1 MIEIFVV
8 DNENNKTKFKPK
20 KIRDKIMEET
30 GLDILIAT
38 NITRQVVGTI
48 KKNYKDEISTSTIR
62 SLINAQLVKRGL
74 TSEELKSRKLGM
86 SVADYED
93 LIQNG
98 CKDNANISY
107 SPEMISKYAYDSIAK
122 EYALLTQPTEQADAH
137 IDGLYHEHDLEF
149 YNLRP
154 NCLSGN
160 NNIIIKDEEGN
171 ISYTTIKEFVEEMF
185 LSDKTY
191 YVPSLNVKTNSME
204 WKRIENAYLSSP
216 SEETYLVTFSKGYSI
231 ECTSDHKFIKSHNNK
246 AQKQYD
252 IKVSEFDNYKDLRLC
267 NITDLKENNDLN
279 DYNESALFGFFLGDG
294 YISNKGNIKFS
305 FSKKDK
311 AEYLYHLLEQLKIN
325 FTYTETDYY
334 DTGYLYSFYI
344 KDKIYP
350 QLSKSELIKKY
361 TSKYNLTGI
370 LEGLINSDGHIR
382 LDIND
387 VLRLNFTNTNKSIFD
402 LYQLCLI
409 SNGIRGFINITEFDN
424 PNHKDAYNSSSFGEK
439 LLSLLSSMNICNRF
453 VPIIKKANP
462 NMKKYD
468 EIGELKVRSIEYT
481 GTQPVYNLTIADNH
495 NYLAGING
503 FVLTQNCMNYDLRFF
518 ARNGLKID
526 GKGLMGS
533 VAKPAKSLEV
543 LLNHMLQA
551 LMAGATVFSGGQGF
565 ANFNTLLAPYCV
577 GRTYKEIKQAI
588 QNFIFNCNMSLICR
602 GGQVLFSSIGVDLS
616 VPKVLADEPAIC
628 PGGIKNGVYKDYQEQ
643 ADLIFRAICEV
654 LNEKD
659 GNNAYHRFPN
669 CNSFDTPLIL
679 RKNGIVTVKNIGEFV
694 DNCIEQEYQNYFDSK
709 VSYCTDDYEV
719 LSVNKDTHN
728 LEWKKIT
735 CAIRNPN
742 QDIYEVKTTRGFN
755 LKVTANHPFITYA
768 SVGFGSFDGRKLS
781 SFKPNTRLCTF
792 NDNIIDYIENNIG
805 TFIGFFLGDGTKD
818 TNIENRILFSLYKED
833 KIRYLDNLLQEI
845 GFEFIRRDYDTRS
858 EFTLLANKQPNNQLK
873 QVVIDCY
880 NMKNNKLLSKYN
892 NSKYYLGLFTGLINS
907 DGYIHTSKDIDKPSN
922 IVKFSN
928 TNKELINL
936 YTNIAHI
943 YGLTLSKSLKQTPT
957 KNTHNECYDIRFGG
971 NTMQELLNHI
981 TLRDGHKSRLI
992 DVDYIP
998 RNHFSSVSIK
1008 SIEKVDYEGYT
1019 YDLEVEDNHNYFAGE
1034 IPVLNHNCLFNIREG
1049 DLDKYEGNC
1058 KLLHELGANNPTIY
1072 YVNCKDI
1079 ERTVMGALTSD
1090 TPVMTNKGFKYPYE
1104 LKIGDTV
1111 MTYSSDGSKCWNK
1124 IYNVIEKIAPSKVFK
1139 ITCDN
1144 GYSFKVTDNHKLPT
1158 VDGIVKSENLKVGMG
1173 LYNYIDELYN
1183 PTNDYEAEFIGV
1195 FLADGFIKHKPRH
1208 QYDDEYI
1215 EFHVCKEW
1223 KLKEIIKL
1231 CEKCNYNYKFI
1242 QRKDK
1247 SFSIKVY
1254 EKELRDKL
1262 VKLYDDNLGVKKFP
1276 TEYWNDKNKLAN
1288 IIKGLMFDG
1297 RKQSN
1302 TSYIWS
1308 CSDKELVYDVC
1319 YALSYIGLYSS
1330 IYVDIR
1336 KGKTGNWRTN
1346 YRVTFGKD
1354 KKPKHTRGRK
1364 TTTIKS
1370 IELVDNTEPVYDL
1383 SIENNPNYVCGLG
1396 GIHSENC
1403 RTATPMNYAYNY
1415 EDDCLN
1421 TGNFMY
1427 NTLNLPLIALEVD
1440 GDENDFYT
1448 KLNDVCEIAY
1458 DNLHHRR
1465 KEVIDAIYN
1474 KHLSDFLLQE
1484 DIETGKPLY
1493 DIDRTTITLGFCGL
1507 NECLEVLY
1515 GGGITE
1521 YEDKGI
1527 DIVKFLNAKK
1537 EEFNKRDGLRWSVIG
1552 SPAESTAHRFAE
1564 IIKDKYPNAKV
1575 QGIKGSYYLTN
1586 SSHIPVD
1593 SGVMLSEHIKNSAK
1607 FHKLTL
1613 GGNILH
1619 LWLGEVWSDAEA
1631 LWKLNKKILETGTIF
1646 WAYSKVFTYCNLCG
1660 FTINEKT
1667 DICPVCKTDDVITY
1681 DRITG
1686 YYLPTVGYN
1695 NGKQQEFEDRY
1706 RHTLNR

>member
-1 MIEIFVV
+1 
-8 DNENNKTKFKPK
+8 
-20 KIRDKIMEET
+20 MEET
-30 GLDILIAT
+30 GLDILVAT

-48 KKNYKDEISTSTIR
+48 KKNYQDEISTSTIR

-98 CKDNANISY
+98 CNDNANISY

-122 EYALLTQPTEQADAH
+122 EYALLTQPTEQADTH

-160 NNIIIKDEEGN
+160 NNIIIKDEEDN
-171 ISYTTIKEFVEEMF
+171 ISYVTIKEFVDEMF

-191 YVPSLNVKTNSME
+191 YVPSLNIKTNNME
-204 WKRIENAYLSSP
+204 WKIIENAYLSSP
-216 SEETYLVTFSKGYSI
+216 SEETYLVTFGKGYSI

-311 AEYLYHLLEQLKIN
+311 AEYLYHLLERLNID
-325 FTYTETDYY
+325 FTYTEKESDYY

-382 LDIND
+382 LDINN

-409 SNGIRGFINITEFDN
+409 SNGIRGSINITEFDN
-424 PNHKDAYNSSSFGEK
+424 PNHNDAYNSSSFGKK
-439 LLSLLSSMNICNRF
+439 LLSLLSSMNICDRF
-453 VPIIKKANP
+453 VPIIEKANP

-468 EIGELKVRSIEYT
+468 EIGELSVRSIEYT

-551 LMAGATVFSGGQGF
+551 LMAGATVFSGGQGY
-565 ANFNTLLAPYCV
+565 ANFNTLLSPFCV
-577 GRTYKEIKQAI
+577 GRSYKEIKQAI

-628 PGGIKNGVYKDYQEQ
+628 PGGIKKGTYKDYQEE
-643 ADLIFRAICEV
+643 ADLVFRAICEV
-654 LNEKD
+654 LDEKD

-669 CNSFDTPLIL
+669 T
-679 RKNGIVTVKNIGEFV
+679 
-694 DNCIEQEYQNYFDSK
+694 
-709 VSYCTDDYEV
+709 
-719 LSVNKDTHN
+719 
-728 LEWKKIT
+728 
-735 CAIRNPN
+735 
-742 QDIYEVKTTRGFN
+742 
-755 LKVTANHPFITYA
+755 
-768 SVGFGSFDGRKLS
+768 
-781 SFKPNTRLCTF
+781 
-792 NDNIIDYIENNIG
+792 
-805 TFIGFFLGDGTKD
+805 
-818 TNIENRILFSLYKED
+818 
-833 KIRYLDNLLQEI
+833 
-845 GFEFIRRDYDTRS
+845 
-858 EFTLLANKQPNNQLK
+858 
-873 QVVIDCY
+873 
-880 NMKNNKLLSKYN
+880 
-892 NSKYYLGLFTGLINS
+892 
-907 DGYIHTSKDIDKPSN
+907 
-922 IVKFSN
+922 
-928 TNKELINL
+928 
-936 YTNIAHI
+936 
-943 YGLTLSKSLKQTPT
+943 
-957 KNTHNECYDIRFGG
+957 
-971 NTMQELLNHI
+971 
-981 TLRDGHKSRLI
+981 
-992 DVDYIP
+992 
-998 RNHFSSVSIK
+998 
-1008 SIEKVDYEGYT
+1008 
-1019 YDLEVEDNHNYFAGE
+1019 
-1034 IPVLNHNCLFNIREG
+1034 LFNIRDG
-1049 DLDKYEGNC
+1049 DLDKYDGNC

-1079 ERTVMGALTSD
+1079 ERTVMG
-1090 TPVMTNKGFKYPYE
+1090 
-1104 LKIGDTV
+1104 
-1111 MTYSSDGSKCWNK
+1111 
-1124 IYNVIEKIAPSKVFK
+1124 
-1139 ITCDN
+1139 
-1144 GYSFKVTDNHKLPT
+1144 
-1158 VDGIVKSENLKVGMG
+1158 
-1173 LYNYIDELYN
+1173 
-1183 PTNDYEAEFIGV
+1183 
-1195 FLADGFIKHKPRH
+1195 
-1208 QYDDEYI
+1208 
-1215 EFHVCKEW
+1215 
-1223 KLKEIIKL
+1223 
-1231 CEKCNYNYKFI
+1231 
-1242 QRKDK
+1242 
-1247 SFSIKVY
+1247 
-1254 EKELRDKL
+1254 
-1262 VKLYDDNLGVKKFP
+1262 
-1276 TEYWNDKNKLAN
+1276 
-1288 IIKGLMFDG
+1288 
-1297 RKQSN
+1297 
-1302 TSYIWS
+1302 
-1308 CSDKELVYDVC
+1308 
-1319 YALSYIGLYSS
+1319 
-1330 IYVDIR
+1330 
-1336 KGKTGNWRTN
+1336 
-1346 YRVTFGKD
+1346 
-1354 KKPKHTRGRK
+1354 
-1364 TTTIKS
+1364 
-1370 IELVDNTEPVYDL
+1370 
-1383 SIENNPNYVCGLG
+1383 
-1396 GIHSENC
+1396 C
-1403 RTATPMNYAYNY
+1403 RTALPMNYAYNY

-1440 GDENDFYT
+1440 GDEDDFYT

-1465 KEVIDAIYN
+1465 KEVIDVIYN
-1474 KHLSDFLLQE
+1474 KHLSDFLLQK
-1484 DIETGKPLY
+1484 DKETGKPLY

-1521 YEDKGI
+1521 FEDEGI
-1527 DIVKFLNAKK
+1527 EIIEFLNAKK
-1537 EEFNKRDGLRWSVIG
+1537 DEFNKRDGLRWSVIG

-1575 QGIKGSYYLTN
+1575 QGVKGSYYLTN

-1593 SGVMLSEHIKNSAK
+1593 SGVMLTEHIKNSAK

-1686 YYLPTVGYN
+1686 YYLPVLSKDKDGNETRQWN
-1695 NGKQQEFEDRY
+1695 NGKVQEFKDRY
-1706 RHTLNR
+1706 RHSLNK